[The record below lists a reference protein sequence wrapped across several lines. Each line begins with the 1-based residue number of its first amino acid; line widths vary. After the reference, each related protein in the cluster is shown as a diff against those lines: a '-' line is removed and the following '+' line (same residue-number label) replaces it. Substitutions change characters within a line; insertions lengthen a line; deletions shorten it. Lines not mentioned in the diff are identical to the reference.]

1 MQTSAT
7 SLSPGYDGVTTL
19 LTTLTAALTPSASD
33 TARLEPVDTL
43 PVNRCGCVPSLGVL
57 YEEED
62 PGLAEAEYGGS
73 RGGGW
78 AKKIPLL
85 GPFWCV
91 RNTHSTTI
99 RRR

>member
-1 MQTSAT
+1 M
-7 SLSPGYDGVTTL
+7 VTRQ
-19 LTTLTAALTPSASD
+19 LTPAISHTVSVTA
-33 TARLEPVDTL
+33 ARLEPVDTL
-43 PVNRCGCVPSLGVL
+43 PVSRCGCVPSLGVL
-57 YEEED
+57 HEEEL
-62 PGLAEAEYGGS
+62 GEAEYGGS